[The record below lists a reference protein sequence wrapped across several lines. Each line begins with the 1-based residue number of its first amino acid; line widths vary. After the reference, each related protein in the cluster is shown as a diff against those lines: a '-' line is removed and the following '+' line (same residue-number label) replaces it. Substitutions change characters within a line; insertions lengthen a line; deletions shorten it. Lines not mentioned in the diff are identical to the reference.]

1 MKICGVIAE
10 YNPFHNGHRLQLN
23 AARAKTQAD
32 ILIVVMS
39 GMFTQRGDIAIAPKF
54 TRAKMALSQGADIVI
69 ELPTCYA
76 LQPAEYFALGGVGIL
91 DALGADYIS
100 YGTEAISET
109 DRLVID
115 NFVSLTNKVNN
126 KFEKHIKRNL
136 QEGMAYPQARIEAFK
151 NISKHDDVHI
161 LKSPNA
167 ILEIAY
173 RNAIHHLKSK
183 IKPYPVPRVGDAY
196 HEAQPQS
203 KIASA
208 TAIRNIIRAGDDYS
222 EYIPNECYNIL
233 DEYLS
238 NNNLADINLLY
249 PYFIHTLA
257 TSPETL
263 SSVSDAS
270 EELFNRMIHAASKC
284 KNMREYIDE
293 VSTKRYSHARVS
305 RAIMHS
311 ILNISGPLI
320 NLTRMQLP
328 LYARVLGVKENKKHI
343 LGHFTKHSSIPLVT
357 SVANPNLHTDLQ
369 QALLNIDIAATNL
382 YNFTVKNAML
392 YNQDYTQK
400 LTLY

>member
-23 AARAKTQAD
+23 AAKEKTKAD
-32 ILIVVMS
+32 VLIVVMS

-69 ELPTCYA
+69 ELPSCYA
-76 LQPAEYFALGGVGIL
+76 LQPAEYFALGAVGIL
-91 DALGADYIS
+91 DALGTNYIS

-115 NFVSLTNKVNN
+115 NFVTLTDKVSN
-126 KFEKHIKRNL
+126 KFEKHIKKNL
-136 QEGMAYPQARIEAFK
+136 QLGLSYPQARLEAFK
-151 NISKHDDVHI
+151 QISKHDDVSI

-167 ILEIAY
+167 ILEVAY
-173 RNAIHHLKSK
+173 RNAIHRLKSK

-196 HEAQPQS
+196 HEESPQS
-203 KIASA
+203 KTASA
-208 TAIRNIIRAGDDYS
+208 TAIRNLIREGKDYS
-222 EYIPNECYNIL
+222 MYVPNECYNIL

-238 NNNLADINLLY
+238 NNNLADIDLLY
-249 PYFIHTLA
+249 PYFLHALA
-257 TSPETL
+257 TDPDMLTSI
-263 SSVSDAS
+263 SDAS
-270 EELFNRMIHAASKC
+270 DELFNRMIHAASKTQS
-284 KNMREYIDE
+284 MREYIDE

-305 RAIMHS
+305 RAVMHS
-311 ILNISGPLI
+311 ILNISGSLI

-328 LYARVLGVKENKKHI
+328 LYARVLGIKEEKKYA
-343 LGHFTKHSSIPLVT
+343 LGYITKHSNIPVFT
-357 SVANPNLHTDLQ
+357 SVANPNLQTDLQ

-382 YNFTVKNAML
+382 YNFTVKKANL

-400 LTLY
+400 LTIY

>member
-23 AARAKTQAD
+23 AAKEKTKAD
-32 ILIVVMS
+32 IVIVVMS

-54 TRAKMALSQGADIVI
+54 TRAKMALSQGADVVI

-76 LQPAEYFALGGVGIL
+76 LQPAEYFALGSVGIL

-126 KFEKHIKRNL
+126 KFEKNIKKKL
-136 QEGMAYPQARIEAFK
+136 QLGMSYPQARLEAFK
-151 NISKHDDVHI
+151 QISKHDDVNI

-173 RNAIHHLKSK
+173 RNAIHRLKSK

-196 HEAQPQS
+196 HESSPQS

-208 TAIRNIIRAGDDYS
+208 TAIRHLIRDGEDYS
-222 EYIPNECYNIL
+222 MYVPSECYNIL

-238 NNNLADINLLY
+238 NNSLADINSLY
-249 PYFIHTLA
+249 PYFLHALA
-257 TSPETL
+257 TTPDIL
-263 SSVSDAS
+263 SSVSDSS
-270 EELFNRMIHAASKC
+270 EELFNRMIHASSQS
-284 KNMREYIDE
+284 KNMQEYIDN

-311 ILNISGPLI
+311 ILHISGSLI
-320 NLTRMQLP
+320 NLSRMQLP
-328 LYARVLGVKENKKHI
+328 LYARVLGVKEDKKHV
-343 LGHFTKHSSIPLVT
+343 LGYLTKHSSIPVIT

-369 QALLNIDIAATNL
+369 RALLNIDIAATNL
-382 YNFTVKNAML
+382 YNFTVKNEKL

-400 LTLY
+400 LTIY

>member
-10 YNPFHNGHRLQLN
+10 YNPFHNGHKLQLR
-23 AARAKTQAD
+23 AAKEKTKAD

-100 YGTEAISET
+100 YGTEAVSEA
-109 DRLVID
+109 DRLIID

-126 KFEKHIKRNL
+126 KFEKQIKKNL
-136 QEGMAYPQARIEAFK
+136 HLGMSYPQSRLEAFK
-151 NISKHDDVHI
+151 QISKHDDVNI

-173 RNAIHHLKSK
+173 RNAIHRLKSK
-183 IKPYPVPRVGDAY
+183 IKPYPIPRVGDAY
-196 HEAQPQS
+196 HEAAPQS

-208 TAIRNIIRAGDDYS
+208 TAIRNLIRAGEDYS
-222 EYIPNECYNIL
+222 SYVPSECYNIS
-233 DEYLS
+233 DGYLS
-238 NNNLADINLLY
+238 NNTLADIDMLY
-249 PYFIHTLA
+249 PYFIHALS

-263 SSVSDAS
+263 GSVSDAS
-270 EELFNRMIHAASKC
+270 EELFNRMMHAASESET
-284 KNMREYIDE
+284 MREYIDN

-320 NLTRMQLP
+320 NLTRMNLP
-328 LYARVLGVKENKKHI
+328 LYARVLAIKEDKKHI
-343 LGHFTKHSSIPLVT
+343 LGHFTKHSTIPVIT
-357 SVANPNLHTDLQ
+357 SVANPNLQTDLQ
-369 QALLNIDIAATNL
+369 RALLNIDIAATNL
-382 YNFTVKNAML
+382 YNFTVKNASL

-400 LTLY
+400 LTTY